1 MSYIISV
8 GMGIFITLSK
18 PASYRM
24 WYQHLLSIWRLY
36 EGRVYSVFSELAAH
50 ERRHNKDVLAQ
61 EICVVKAT
69 TPETKLPT
77 PLVPLMLFTA
87 EAETSSASMLTT
99 TLAPQLSLSTKHPII
114 EFPGFVKMHV

>member
-8 GMGIFITLSK
+8 RTGIFITVSK

-24 WYQHLLSIWRLY
+24 WYHHLLSTWRLY
-36 EGRVYSVFSELAAH
+36 EGRVYSVFSELVAH

-69 TPETKLPT
+69 TTEAKVPT
-77 PLVPLMLFTA
+77 PPVPLMLFTA
-87 EAETSSASMLTT
+87 KAETSSASMLTT

-114 EFPGFVKMHV
+114 ELSGFMKMHV